1 MISAEELL
9 KHFADV
15 VGDRIVERL
24 GMRQRIDQRLLSV
37 EEAARYLGRTKEA
50 VQHLVA
56 AGKLP
61 TVRIDRRVYLDIEDL
76 DRLIEES
83 KQGGLPWAA

>member
-1 MISAEELL
+1 MLETTFGQ
-9 KHFADV
+9 FADAIA
-15 VGDRIVERL
+15 DRVVERL
-24 GMRQRIDQRLLSV
+24 SGRQRVGQRLLSV

-50 VQHLVA
+50 VQHLIA
-56 AGKLP
+56 AGTLP
-61 TVRIDRRVYLDIEDL
+61 TVRFDRRVYLDIEDL